1 MTMASMACSS
11 VLIRLPAEHCAGY
24 PFDKQANVRHLT
36 DDNEFVFQSADAKAE
51 PPSFVPPETA
61 GFFMR
66 GIRGLPD
73 VFRPVKA
80 FAQTPSFV
88 LPGI

>member
-1 MTMASMACSS
+1 LCFS
-11 VLIRLPAEHCAGY
+11 L
-24 PFDKQANVRHLT
+24 LT
-36 DDNEFVFQSADAKAE
+36 RRPE

-66 GIRGLPD
+66 GIYAPLD
-73 VFRPVKA
+73 AFRPVKGII
-80 FAQTPSFV
+80 QTMPFD

>member
-1 MTMASMACSS
+1 
-11 VLIRLPAEHCAGY
+11 
-24 PFDKQANVRHLT
+24 VRHLT
-36 DDNEFVFQSADAKAE
+36 DDNGFVFQSSDAKAE

-66 GIRGLPD
+66 GIYAPPD
-73 VFRPVKA
+73 AFRPVKSI
-80 FAQTPSFV
+80 AQTMPFD

>member
-1 MTMASMACSS
+1 VRS
-11 VLIRLPAEHCAGY
+11 AGY
-24 PFDKQANVRHLT
+24 PFEKQANVRHLT
-36 DDNEFVFQSADAKAE
+36 HNNGFVFQSAKAE

-66 GIRGLPD
+66 GIRCRPD
-73 VFRPVKA
+73 VFRRVKA
-80 FAQTPSFV
+80 IAQTVPFD

>member
-1 MTMASMACSS
+1 LCFN
-11 VLIRLPAEHCAGY
+11 LL
-24 PFDKQANVRHLT
+24 N
-36 DDNEFVFQSADAKAE
+36 AKAK

-66 GIRGLPD
+66 GIRFRSD
-73 VFRPVKA
+73 VFRRVKA
-80 FAQTPSFV
+80 IAQTPPFD

>member
-1 MTMASMACSS
+1 
-11 VLIRLPAEHCAGY
+11 
-24 PFDKQANVRHLT
+24 
-36 DDNEFVFQSADAKAE
+36 VFQSADAKAE

>member
-1 MTMASMACSS
+1 LCFS
-11 VLIRLPAEHCAGY
+11 L
-24 PFDKQANVRHLT
+24 LT
-36 DDNEFVFQSADAKAE
+36 RRPE

-66 GIRGLPD
+66 GIYAPLDG
-73 VFRPVKA
+73 FRAVKA
-80 FAQTPSFV
+80 IAQTMPFD